1 MGGQHNLLFSNGSV
15 EVVCVGK
22 VCFPLFP
29 LHVAFICVSGFH
41 VYCFGIPKV
50 TSLPW
55 NDEELALE
63 TSLIMD
69 QLAHIN
75 ANGVLTINSQPAV
88 NGKPSTD
95 SVVGWGRPGGYVY
108 QKVCERCGTQWTVHL
123 TCLSC
128 QAYLE
133 FFASREFTV
142 ALYETLA
149 NYPMVN
155 YHIVNRNVGI

>member
-1 MGGQHNLLFSNGSV
+1 M
-15 EVVCVGK
+15 
-22 VCFPLFP
+22 
-29 LHVAFICVSGFH
+29 FICL
-41 VYCFGIPKV
+41 GIPKV

-75 ANGVLTINSQPAV
+75 AHGVLTINSQPAV

-108 QKVCERCGTQWTVHL
+108 QKVC
-123 TCLSC
+123 
-128 QAYLE
+128 
-133 FFASREFTV
+133 
-142 ALYETLA
+142 
-149 NYPMVN
+149 
-155 YHIVNRNVGI
+155 